1 MSQYKI
7 LKRNRYFE
15 VLGYLNNENRMNDK
29 VGMVIDI
36 DLTQLQF
43 ARNKLF
49 IQTGLKPTYT
59 TFLVKAIAQTL
70 VEQKHAN
77 RFTLDLPFYKRV
89 VQLEGSADISVA
101 VEKDRPE
108 IEQAVYVAT
117 VRDADKKSLTE
128 IAAELKFFAGAS
140 SETDERWK
148 AMQMV
153 VEKIPFLWL
162 SKLLISLPKY
172 LPSLWVKHRGGAAV
186 VSSPSKYGVDTMIGS
201 WPWPLGFSFGLVKD
215 RVIAVNGQAEV
226 RQTMSVSFSFDR
238 RLMGGAPAARFFR
251 AVCDKLENIHVDEVD
266 LHDKPW
272 KMKEEKFPISTSN

>member
-15 VLGYLNNENRMNDK
+15 VLGYLNNENRVNDK

-36 DLTQLQF
+36 DLTHLQLV
-43 ARNKLF
+43 RNKLF

-70 VEQKHAN
+70 IEQKHAN

-89 VQLEGSADISVA
+89 VQLEGSADVSVA

-162 SKLLISLPKY
+162 SKLLISFPKY
-172 LPSLWVKHRGGAAV
+172 FPSLWIKHRGGAAV

-251 AVCDKLENIHVDEVD
+251 AVCDKLENAYVDEID
-266 LHDKPW
+266 LHHKPSDRLQ
-272 KMKEEKFPISTSN
+272 PTRI

>member
-7 LKRNRYFE
+7 LKKNRYFE
-15 VLGYLNNENRMNDK
+15 ILDYLNNENKMNSK

-36 DLTQLQF
+36 DLTHLQLV
-43 ARNKLF
+43 RNQIY

-70 VEQKHAN
+70 IEQKHAN
-77 RFTLDLPFYKRV
+77 RFTAEAPFYKRI
-89 VQLEGSADISVA
+89 VQLENSADVSVA

-108 IEQAVYVAT
+108 VEQAVYVAT

-128 IAAELKFFAGAS
+128 IATELKFFAGS
-140 SETDERWK
+140 SPETDERWK
-148 AMQMV
+148 TMQMV
-153 VEKIPFLWL
+153 VEKIPFTWI

-172 LPSLWVKHRGGAAV
+172 FPSLWVKHRGGAAV
-186 VSSPSKYGVDTMIGS
+186 ISSPSKYGVDTMIGS

-215 RVIAVNGQAEV
+215 RVIAINGKAEV

-251 AVCDKLENIHVDEVD
+251 AVCDKLENVSADEVEFKT
-266 LHDKPW
+266 KPADRLQ
-272 KMKEEKFPISTSN
+272 PVRL

>member
-15 VLGYLNNENRMNDK
+15 VLDYLNNENRMNDK

-36 DLTQLQF
+36 DLTRLQL

-49 IQTGLKPTYT
+49 IQKGLKPTYT

-70 VEQKHAN
+70 IEQKHAN

-89 VQLEGSADISVA
+89 VQLEGSADVSVA

-172 LPSLWVKHRGGAAV
+172 FPSLWVKHRGGAAV

-251 AVCDKLENIHVDEVD
+251 AVCDKLENVDVDEVD
-266 LHDKPW
+266 LHDKPSDRLL
-272 KMKEEKFPISTSN
+272 PTRV